1 MSDDLLY
8 GYESSMGERILSM
21 LIGQSPYLLAYI
33 AVIIVAMIFIGKRTM
48 PSLFLAIGAG
58 ALLLWSLLYVV
69 LFQYV
74 WDEIYTGEMY
84 PEDRQGWFL
93 TFEIIWAVVRIAS
106 LACFTIAAL
115 GWRGNAGREGEQ
127 VLSPAAQSGE
137 CPVGPGPSRP
147 ISKAAFLLF
156 IFGANIFA
164 MLLLIPAY
172 TIIFTQNEELIFV
185 SLGLSC
191 SAWLFSALS
200 VVMGCVLHY
209 KLWATIQ
216 DGDVR
221 TTPGK
226 AVGFLFIPFFNFY
239 WVFQSV
245 WGWAVDF
252 NSYTSQRNIHV
263 KRAPAGL
270 VLAVCIIAVIPC
282 ANILAWPFSVI
293 VMIIHFSRAISGAN
307 AIRSLRREHGIGEYG
322 HAAAGYEPA

>member
-1 MSDDLLY
+1 
-8 GYESSMGERILSM
+8 MGERIFAM
-21 LIGQSPYLLAYI
+21 LLGQSPYLLALI

-74 WDEIYTGEMY
+74 WDSIYTGEIY

-93 TFEIIWAVVRIAS
+93 AFDIVWHAVRIVS
-106 LACFTIAAL
+106 LVCFTIAAL
-115 GWRGNAGREGEQ
+115 GWRGQTEQ
-127 VLSPAAQSGE
+127 DVVQAVTPSRQADD
-137 CPVGPGPSRP
+137 CPVGTGPSTP
-147 ISKAAFLLF
+147 ISKAAFLVF

-172 TIIFTQNEELIFV
+172 TIIFTQNEELIFL

-191 SAWLFSALS
+191 SSWLFSAFS

-226 AVGFLFIPFFNFY
+226 AVGFLFIPFFNLY

-252 NSYTSQRNIHV
+252 NSYTSERNIHV

-270 VLAVCIIAVIPC
+270 VLAVCIIAVIPY
-282 ANILAWPFSVI
+282 ANILAWPFSLV
-293 VMIIHFSRAISGAN
+293 VMIIHFSRAINGAN
-307 AIRSLRREHGIGEYG
+307 AIRSLRREHGIGEFG
-322 HAAAGYEPA
+322 HAAAGYETA